1 MVAQANTEPDKDQE
15 DDQSAGLFARPIKRS
30 QPNKQRV

>member
-15 DDQSAGLFARPIKRS
+15 DDQSAGLFARPKRS